1 MSVSDLPTVYTGLN
15 AVALFL
21 LIRGYLC
28 IKRGNRE
35 THKKYMIS
43 ATIVSGLFLVLYL
56 VYHYQVGSVA
66 YQHQNWTR
74 PVYFAVLI
82 PHVILAAVMSPFI
95 LWLLSLAIRQK
106 FEIHRK
112 LARFVWPVWVFV
124 SASGI
129 FVYLMLYVYDR

>member
-1 MSVSDLPTVYTGLN
+1 MSIADLPTIYTSLN
-15 AVALFL
+15 AVSLFL
-21 LIRGYLC
+21 LIRGYSY
-28 IKRGNRE
+28 IKRGDQE

-43 ATIVSGLFLVLYL
+43 ATIVSALFLVLYL
-56 VYHYQVGSVA
+56 IYHYKFGSVA

-82 PHVILAAVMSPFI
+82 PHIIMAALMGPFI
-95 LWLLSLAIRQK
+95 LWLLSLAIRLK

-129 FVYLMLYVYDR
+129 VVYLMLYVYDR